1 MIFAKRPLGEMLV
14 EAGIISLRDLHHA
27 LESQPF
33 MQVRLGSTVVRL
45 GMASEQEVMS
55 VLAHQLRRKIAAL

>member
-1 MIFAKRPLGEMLV
+1 MLV